1 MGALLYITKRSFI
14 NKLKKALTKPTSLLL
29 IIACILYAIFIIFGM
44 GKFIGMVH
52 FDSAKGLIVIITI
65 WTLYIFLSN
74 FASYSS
80 RKGIIFRPGHAHF
93 VFPSPLSPK
102 AILLH
107 SAWMNY
113 LVSVGVS
120 ILFLVGGIGVFGVE
134 PWKMFLFF
142 LVECGLEIVLEVSVM
157 IFLYTNDKIPAK
169 AIKWLGTGIK
179 VFLVG
184 VAVFIV
190 LYFKKFGLSIEA
202 ASAFIDW
209 PGLQMIPV
217 VGWNIAVYRLILMGP
232 ELLNVIC
239 SVLYLLTVI
248 VMFLVAWKMKCEGGY
263 YEDAAKF
270 ADDYAE
276 MRKRKVNGE
285 MVMGIGEKKKRF
297 RRVNEGIKATG
308 AKAIFYRQLLEYKKE
323 KYFIFSK
330 MTLLILVLGIFL
342 SRAIRN
348 SALKSGVPEIFL
360 MGIIA
365 YITLVFSGYLG
376 KWENELKNPY
386 LFLIPDSPVRK
397 LWYATLMEHVKAL
410 IDGCIF
416 CIPICIVWGIHP
428 LQAVLAI
435 LTYTV
440 LQANRMYIRV
450 VAQCLLGDSLGKTG
464 QDIVRAVMQM
474 AVIGIGVAISAVAG
488 IMVDLDLV
496 FPIILIYSMIVTVAI
511 GLLAS
516 IRFSSMEQL
525 V

>member
-14 NKLKKALTKPTSLLL
+14 NKLKKALSKPTSLLL
-29 IIACILYAIFIIFGM
+29 IIACTLYAIFVIFGL
-44 GKFIGMVH
+44 GNLVGVVH

-80 RKGIIFRPGHAHF
+80 RKGIIFRPAHAHF
-93 VFPSPLSPK
+93 VFPAPLSPK
-102 AILLH
+102 SILLH

-113 LVSVGVS
+113 LLSIVVSVVF
-120 ILFLVGGIGVFGVE
+120 LFSGIVVFGIA
-134 PWKMFLFF
+134 PWKMAIFF
-142 LVECGLEIVLEVSVM
+142 LVECGLEIVLEASVM
-157 IFLYTNDKIPAK
+157 VFLYTNDRIPAK
-169 AIKWLGTGIK
+169 VIKGLGMGIK

-184 VAVFIV
+184 VTVFIV
-190 LYFKKFGLSIEA
+190 LYFKKYGLSIET

-232 ELLNVIC
+232 ELLNLIC

-248 VMFLVAWKMKCEGGY
+248 AMFMAAWRMKCDGGY

-285 MVMGIGEKKKRF
+285 MVTGIGEKKKSF
-297 RRVNEGIKATG
+297 RRVNENLKATG

-330 MTLLILVLGIFL
+330 MTLLSLALAIIL
-342 SRAIRN
+342 SRVMRDG
-348 SALKSGVPEIFL
+348 ALKSGMPEMFL
-360 MGIIA
+360 MGIIV

-386 LFLIPDSPVRK
+386 LFLIPESPVRK
-397 LWYATLMEHVKAL
+397 LWYATLMEHLKAL

-416 CIPICIVWGIHP
+416 CIPICIMWGIAP
-428 LQAVLAI
+428 LQTVLAI
-435 LTYTV
+435 LTYAV
-440 LQANRMYIRV
+440 LQANRIYTRV
-450 VAQCLLGDSLGKTG
+450 VAQCVLGDSLGQTG
-464 QDIVRAVMQM
+464 QNIVRAIIQM
-474 AVIGIGVAISAVAG
+474 AILGIGAAISAVSG
-488 IMVDLDLV
+488 IMIDLGLV
-496 FPIILIYSMIVTVAI
+496 FPIILIYSMIVTVVI

-525 V
+525 